1 MHTVFLSKH
10 QYAVLFGHFLIA
22 SPELDDGDSFSIGI
36 AIEHKEHISSFR
48 PFYEFVKQVDAC
60 IDKLDAAGYP
70 LHIEDIL
77 SIELCIGEQ
86 QDQKDDLLRMELV
99 FERLPTVGEM
109 YAPNNSGVVFEI
121 VGKPYVRNGNWV
133 AYGKMDG
140 IVFLMG
146 LNGKM
151 VRDENNEVITLE
163 NGLGV

>member
-1 MHTVFLSKH
+1 MHTIFLNEH
-10 QYAVLFGHFLIA
+10 QYAVLFGHFHIT
-22 SPELDDGDSFSIGI
+22 SPELDDGESLSIEI
-36 AIEHKEHISSFR
+36 AIEHKERVSSFR

-70 LHIEDIL
+70 LRIEDVL

-86 QDQKDDLLRMELV
+86 QGQTDDLLRMELV
-99 FERLPTVGEM
+99 FERLPAIGEM
-109 YAPNNSGVVFEI
+109 YAPNNSGVVFEV

-140 IVFLMG
+140 IVFLMD
-146 LNGKM
+146 LDGKM
-151 VRDENNEVITLE
+151 VRDENNKVITLE